1 MEKTRQALYTQNES
15 LTMSMTQI
23 SDYDPDQTELE
34 DIENQIEENEEL
46 KNLDKKVAQRK
57 DDISAIRFYHIWMYT
72 MYTWIKILFS
82 DQIALN
88 EELVIQLETTMANL
102 ESEMKH
108 QKQMYEN
115 KLKGMHFG

>member
-1 MEKTRQALYTQNES
+1 MLTIICQIKIILARAARPRIGSAKESFLSSSVLLEKTRQALYTQNES

-57 DDISAIRFYHIWMYT
+57 DDISAIRFDH
-72 MYTWIKILFS
+72 L
-82 DQIALN
+82 
-88 EELVIQLETTMANL
+88 
-102 ESEMKH
+102 
-108 QKQMYEN
+108 
-115 KLKGMHFG
+115 